1 MLNKKISVILLF
13 SVALFL
19 ILANVLIPTNNEEPG
34 KSADSINSGTS
45 LTGAEIESHFL
56 DVLREFDVDTLLTK
70 GKSSKKNHYSA
81 KLKVPSDLPVPLILK
96 ELYNRFEKSD
106 VVVNARDT
114 LRKNP
119 LDQKNVQITI
129 LRLRGKTSGTF
140 EIVFENDEK
149 LIRKKGEL
157 GFYINNINEIDKT
170 EFDYLLTYP
179 ENLGF
184 ELLPTKESKDKKEVI
199 KRNRKESGVVISD
212 EISDIDFK
220 VHSKYSKNRLLMSV
234 KLLIGAFPENNYFLI
249 DKDAEIYNS
258 IAFAY
263 MESEFNKRNYKII
276 PTYKFDYLDGE
287 SAELVLHKFKTM
299 TTKTLEGD
307 NVILSISYDNF
318 MVIQDAI
325 RGLKKKGVHIVPPSK
340 IIAAE

>member
-1 MLNKKISVILLF
+1 MLNKKISVVLLF
-13 SVALFL
+13 LVALFL
-19 ILANVLIPTNNEEPG
+19 IVANILIPTVREGPG
-34 KSADSINSGTS
+34 VSEDRVSPGIS
-45 LTGAEIESHFL
+45 LTNAEIESSFI
-56 DVLREFDVDTLLTK
+56 DVLREFDVDTLLK
-70 GKSSKKNHYSA
+70 KVKSKKRDFYSA
-81 KLKVPSDLPVPLILK
+81 NLKLPSDLPVPLILK
-96 ELYNRFEKSD
+96 ELYNRYEKSD
-106 VVVNARDT
+106 VVIDARDSVR
-114 LRKNP
+114 LNP
-119 LDQKNVQITI
+119 KDNKKIQFTI
-129 LRLRGKTSGTF
+129 LKLKGKPTGLF
-140 EIVFENDEK
+140 EIVFETDEK

-157 GFYINNINEIDKT
+157 GFYINNISELNQT

-184 ELLPTKESKDKKEVI
+184 ELLPTKEAKDKKEII
-199 KRNRKESGVVISD
+199 KKNRKESGVIISD

-234 KLLIGAFPENNYFLI
+234 KLLIGAFPENNFFLI

-263 MESEFNKRNYKII
+263 LESEFNKRNYKII

-287 SAELVLHKFKTM
+287 SSEVVLHKFKTM
-299 TTKTLEGD
+299 TRKTLEGD

-318 MVIQDAI
+318 MVIQAALKE
-325 RGLKKKGVHIVPPSK
+325 LKKKGVHIVQPSK

>member
-19 ILANVLIPTNNEEPG
+19 ILANILIPPNTEEPG
-34 KSADSINSGTS
+34 KNENLVNSGVI
-45 LTGAEIESHFL
+45 LKDAEIESHFL

-70 GKSSKKNHYSA
+70 VKSRKKNQYLA
-81 KLKVPSDLPVPLILK
+81 KLKVPADLPVPLILK

-106 VVVNARDT
+106 VVVSARDT
-114 LRKNP
+114 VRKDP
-119 LDQKNVQITI
+119 RDQINKQITI
-129 LRLRGKTSGTF
+129 LRLKGKKSVSF

-157 GFYINNINEIDKT
+157 GFYINNIDEIDKT
-170 EFDYLLTYP
+170 GFDYLLTYP

-184 ELLPTKESKDKKEVI
+184 ELLPTKESKDKKDII
-199 KRNRKESGVVISD
+199 KRNRKESGVIISD

-234 KLLIGAFPENNYFLI
+234 KLLIGAFPENNFFLI

-263 MESEFNKRNYKII
+263 LESEFNKRNYKII

-287 SAELVLHKFKTM
+287 SAEVITHKFKSM
-299 TTKTLEGD
+299 TSKTLEGG
-307 NVILSISYDNF
+307 NVILSISYENF
-318 MVIQDAI
+318 MIIQDALK
-325 RGLKKKGVHIVPPSK
+325 GLKKKGVHIVPPSK
-340 IIAAE
+340 IIAAT